1 MSFEIFDSITLPGPP
16 QQHGA
21 AEGLGQTLM
30 RKSST
35 MLRGAGLSDRY
46 WDEVIGT
53 ANYLL
58 NRFPV
63 ASKSI
68 TL

>member
-1 MSFEIFDSITLPGPP
+1 MSGPP
-16 QQHGA
+16 QQNGA
-21 AEGLGQTLM
+21 AERLGQTLM

-46 WDEVIGT
+46 WDEVIRT
-53 ANYLL
+53 ANYPR

-63 ASKSI
+63 TSKSI
-68 TL
+68 TLFKAQAL